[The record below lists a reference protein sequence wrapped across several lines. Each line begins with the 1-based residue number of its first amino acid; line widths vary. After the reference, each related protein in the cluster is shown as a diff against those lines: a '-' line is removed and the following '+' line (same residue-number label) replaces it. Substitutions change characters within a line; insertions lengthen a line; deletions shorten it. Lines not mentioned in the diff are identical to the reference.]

1 MAQSARP
8 EDLRGPASLLSAPP
22 RPSNN
27 KSQVRRMFIAS
38 GRRTCCPELLDHPA
52 GLRAPVPKAVGRPG
66 PPFQK
71 EVGRTIFSY
80 ESS

>member
-8 EDLRGPASLLSAPP
+8 EDLSAEQDPSPP
-22 RPSNN
+22 SN

-52 GLRAPVPKAVGRPG
+52 GLRAPRSKSSRQAGASVPKTGG
-66 PPFQK
+66 QDEFL
-71 EVGRTIFSY
+71 I
-80 ESS
+80 

>member
-8 EDLRGPASLLSAPP
+8 EDLSAEQDPSPP
-22 RPSNN
+22 SN

-38 GRRTCCPELLDHPA
+38 GRRICCPELLDHPA
-52 GLRAPVPKAVGRPG
+52 GLRAPRSKSSRKPG

-71 EVGRTIFSY
+71 QVGRTIFSY